1 MNIKMVTRF
10 TLSTKISVKLLMA
23 FGVNGQA
30 VQEVQYVDTEQKQ
43 DNGLVRMVRPELMLT
58 VWELIW
64 KRPPIVT
71 IHAVRYIKFENSVA
85 LTNAIIYVQ
94 LHMIS
99 ILETFLVFKMLI
111 RASFSKDHFSVGI
124 SLLGPMIPNCCIK
137 RMVWSVAMPLSCT
150 TIQLIKNGILLQILG
165 QQRICHQWVN
175 STKMFKV

>member
-1 MNIKMVTRF
+1 
-10 TLSTKISVKLLMA
+10 MA

-30 VQEVQYVDTEQKQ
+30 AQEVQYVDTEQKQ

-71 IHAVRYIKFENSVA
+71 THAVRYIKFENSVA
-85 LTNAIIYVQ
+85 PTNAIIYVQ

-124 SLLGPMIPNCCIK
+124 FLLGPTIPNCCIK
-137 RMVWSVAMPLSCT
+137 KMVWLVAMRLSCT
-150 TIQLIKNGILLQILG
+150 TI
-165 QQRICHQWVN
+165 
-175 STKMFKV
+175 